1 MKNNWTLIVFL
12 LTFIL
17 SMIFSIIANI
27 LGNLNNIVLIIV
39 TLLVIFIGTI
49 FDVIG
54 TAVLSADIKVMHS
67 RGSQKIKGAK
77 EAINLINKSD
87 KVSSVCNDVIG
98 DICGILSGGLSAILV
113 MSLFNNASI
122 YQVIITAVVSALTVG
137 SKAIGKQIAI
147 KNADNIIFNVGKILG
162 SFTRKK

>member
-17 SMIFSIIANI
+17 SLVFSIIANI
-27 LGNLNNIVLIIV
+27 LGNLNNIVLIII

-54 TAVLSADIKVMHS
+54 TAVLSCEIKVMHS
-67 RGSQKIKGAK
+67 KASQKIKGAK
-77 EAINLINKSD
+77 EAIDLIKNSS

-98 DICGILSGGLSAILV
+98 DICGIISGSLTTILV
-113 MSLFNNASI
+113 INLFNNASI
-122 YQVIITAVVSALTVG
+122 YQIIITAIVSSLTVG
-137 SKAIGKQIAI
+137 SKALGKKYAI
-147 KNADNIIFNVGKILG
+147 KNSNNIIFNVGKLM
-162 SFTRKK
+162 SNFTFN